1 MIQTDNLEKLLST
14 RKVWRA
20 SHHLLQKDKGI
31 DSGFSQLNHQLPNS
45 GWPTSGLT
53 ELLCDQAGL
62 GELSLLSPALA
73 QLSQQ
78 AGWIIWVD
86 PPYTP
91 YPPALAQQGIDLRRI
106 VLLQTQSQAE
116 QLWALETLLKADYC
130 HAALFWPK
138 RYSPKALRRL
148 QIAAS
153 QGKSWGIAF
162 RPVASQAHASPAPLR
177 IRLGRSKQNTHA
189 GLEIE
194 IIKRP
199 GSWASD
205 AFCVPLQQGLHQHQ
219 AYSANA
225 HQYRPIGQKDQ
236 QEITPHFI
244 KNSSGDIL
252 PLKEK
257 TKQTVQDSIGPSPSL

>member
-1 MIQTDNLEKLLST
+1 MKQTNDLEKLLST

-20 SHHLLQKDKGI
+20 SHRLPQKDKGI
-31 DSGFSQLNHQLPNS
+31 DSGFSQLNHHLPDR
-45 GWPTSGLT
+45 GWPASGLT
-53 ELLCDQAGL
+53 ELLCDQLGL

-78 AGWIIWVD
+78 AGWLVWVD

-148 QIAAS
+148 QIAAD

-162 RPVASQAHASPAPLR
+162 RPIASQAHASPAPLR
-177 IRLGRSKQNTHA
+177 IRLGRSKQNAPA
-189 GLEIE
+189 GLQIE

-199 GSWASD
+199 GKWASE
-205 AFCVPLQQGLHQHQ
+205 AFSVPIQQHLHQHQ

-225 HQYRPIGQKDQ
+225 HQYQAIDQMAQ
-236 QEITPHFI
+236 QEITHHFI
-244 KNSSGDIL
+244 KKSSGNIL
-252 PLKEK
+252 PLRESAAQDN
-257 TKQTVQDSIGPSPSL
+257 TKPCPLL

>member
-1 MIQTDNLEKLLST
+1 MKQTNDLEKLLST

-20 SHHLLQKDKGI
+20 SHRLPQKDKGI
-31 DSGFSQLNHQLPNS
+31 NSGFSQLNHQLPDK
-45 GWPTSGLT
+45 GWPSSGLT
-53 ELLCDQAGL
+53 ELLCDQVGL

-78 AGWIIWVD
+78 AGWLVWVD

-148 QIAAS
+148 QIAAD

-162 RPVASQAHASPAPLR
+162 RPIASQAHASPAPLR
-177 IRLGRSKQNTHA
+177 IRLGRSKQNAHA
-189 GLEIE
+189 GLQIE

-199 GSWASD
+199 GKWASE
-205 AFCVPLQQGLHQHQ
+205 AFSLPIQQHLHQHQ

-225 HQYRPIGQKDQ
+225 YQYQATGQIDQ
-236 QEITPHFI
+236 QEIAHHFI
-244 KNSSGDIL
+244 RKNSGNIL
-252 PLKEK
+252 PLKENAA
-257 TKQTVQDSIGPSPSL
+257 QDSTKPCPPL

>member
-1 MIQTDNLEKLLST
+1 MKQTNDLEKLFST

-20 SHHLLQKDKGI
+20 SHRLPQKDKGI
-31 DSGFSQLNHQLPNS
+31 DSGFSQLNHQLPDK

-53 ELLCDQAGL
+53 ELLCDQVGL

-78 AGWIIWVD
+78 AGWVVWVD
-86 PPYTP
+86 PPYIP

-148 QIAAS
+148 HIAAD

-162 RPVASQAHASPAPLR
+162 RPLASQAHASPAPLR
-177 IRLGRSKQNTHA
+177 IRLGRPQQNTHA
-189 GLEIE
+189 GLQID

-199 GSWASD
+199 GKWASD
-205 AFCVPLQQGLHQHQ
+205 AFSVPIQQHLHQNQ
-219 AYSANA
+219 AYSANF
-225 HQYRPIGQKDQ
+225 HQYQPADQVDQ
-236 QEITPHFI
+236 QEISHHRI
-244 KNSSGDIL
+244 GKNPGDIL
-252 PLKEK
+252 PLEEK
-257 TKQTVQDSIGPSPSL
+257 ATQGSSKPGSPL